1 MMMDDI
7 IGRCALCG
15 ESLTMGHDC
24 HKWMY
29 VKTNKKESYIN
40 KKVII
45 PYLRNPYGIDEHEL
59 RTARLQAADELE
71 RLYKIEKGLK
81 DLVSKIEKHNNG
93 V

>member
-1 MMMDDI
+1 MDRNI
-7 IGRCALCG
+7 ML
-15 ESLTMGHDC
+15 S
-24 HKWMY
+24 
-29 VKTNKKESYIN
+29 
-40 KKVII
+40 
-45 PYLRNPYGIDEHEL
+45 YLRNPYGIDELEL